1 MGTIQG
7 YNFEI
12 MIVNIFFHLLDFL
25 MESLNTVVEKKGFA
39 GKNDYDAIHVN
50 VY

>member
-25 MESLNTVVEKKGFA
+25 MESLNTVVEKKKALRAKKIMMPFM
-39 GKNDYDAIHVN
+39 
-50 VY
+50 